1 MHSTPGKPT
10 RYLQMA
16 PRSFHWVALFLYVSV
31 LLLNLYFWWDTWP
44 IARMREAQL
53 IGGFAL
59 LVLLELFQ
67 AWRHAE
73 QAPWHMA
80 IALLA
85 GRMVLI
91 EFLVWVSPKTFTTG
105 LYAAVPFYAYF
116 SLGERTSIGL
126 GVLLLALN
134 AVRAWL
140 SCLQWEAWT
149 GCFDQNITGQ
159 LLLFISI
166 AFCISMARVISTEKT
181 SRAHA
186 EALLGELETSHKKL
200 RAYAA
205 QVAELAAA
213 EERNRL
219 ARDIHDSVG
228 HYLTAVNVQ
237 LEKALAFRE
246 RNPQEADQAIRDAKR
261 TAKEALQ
268 DVRQSMGALRNTQ
281 QVFCLAAALTT
292 LVQTMRSGGLD
303 IEFQSE
309 GPEAGFSKAVLM
321 TLFRAAQEGL
331 TNIQK
336 HARADRAM
344 LQVRLDENAAT
355 LNLSD
360 NGCGFDPGILNGLAT
375 DHRNCFGLH
384 GLRERVELVGGS
396 MRIES
401 APNHGTRL
409 LITVPKD
416 PLALD
421 RAGAASKER
430 LA

>member
-1 MHSTPGKPT
+1 
-10 RYLQMA
+10 MA
-16 PRSFHWVALFLYVSV
+16 PRSFHWVAAFLYVSV
-31 LLLNLYFWWDTWP
+31 LLLNLYSWWDTWP
-44 IARMREAQL
+44 LARWREAQL

-59 LVLLELFQ
+59 LILLESFEG
-67 AWRHAE
+67 WRYAE
-73 QAPWHMA
+73 RAPWYMA
-80 IALLA
+80 LALLA

-91 EFLVWVSPKTFTTG
+91 EFLVWASPKTFTTG
-105 LYAAVPFYAYF
+105 LYVAVPFYAYF
-116 SLGERTSIGL
+116 SFGERTSIGL
-126 GVLLLALN
+126 GALLLALN
-134 AVRAWL
+134 AVRSWL
-140 SCLQWEAWT
+140 VCMQWEAWT
-149 GCFDQNITGQ
+149 GCFDQNITGL
-159 LLLFISI
+159 LLLFVST

-219 ARDIHDSVG
+219 ARDIHDSLG

-268 DVRQSMGALRNTQ
+268 DVRQSMGALRSTQ
-281 QVFCLAAALTT
+281 EVFCLDAALTA
-292 LVQTMRSGGLD
+292 LVQTMRSGGLG
-303 IEFQSE
+303 IEFQIE
-309 GPEAGFSKAVLM
+309 GQEAGFSKAVLM

-336 HARADRAM
+336 HAKAECAI
-344 LQVRLDENAAT
+344 LQIHLHENAAT
-355 LNLSD
+355 LSLSD
-360 NGCGFDPGILNGLAT
+360 NGCGFDPGILNGVVA
-375 DHRNCFGLH
+375 DHRNCFGLR
-384 GLRERVELVGGS
+384 GLQERVELVGGS
-396 MRIES
+396 MKIES
-401 APNHGTRL
+401 APNQGTRL

-421 RAGAASKER
+421 RAGTPSKER